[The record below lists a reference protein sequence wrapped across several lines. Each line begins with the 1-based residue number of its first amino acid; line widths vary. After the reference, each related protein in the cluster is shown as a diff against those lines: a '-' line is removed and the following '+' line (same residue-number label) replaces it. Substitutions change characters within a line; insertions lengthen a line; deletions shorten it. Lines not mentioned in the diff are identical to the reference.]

1 MVIVS
6 SAEVAGRDHPRPS
19 RAARSRLRAVKPSS
33 LAANAELLDQRA
45 VARLV
50 LALDVVE
57 ERAALGDHLQEATPG
72 MVVLGVGL
80 EVLGQ
85 VVDAFGQDCDL
96 DLGRPGVAGLM
107 PMFLDERG
115 LALRRDRHR
124 ASFLVGVR
132 RRPARGPSASES
144 GRAGMS
150 SSAVAR
156 NASRREIPARDEA
169 SIHESRRKTS
179 GMWRQTNLGHSAD
192 YLTPN
197 EDLEVDSESKV
208 FGG

>member
-1 MVIVS
+1 MSAVLRSAVIDIVL
-6 SAEVAGRDHPRPS
+6 PFW
-19 RAARSRLRAVKPSS
+19 
-33 LAANAELLDQRA
+33 LA
-45 VARLV
+45 
-50 LALDVVE
+50 
-57 ERAALGDHLQEATPG
+57 
-72 MVVLGVGL
+72 
-80 EVLGQ
+80 
-85 VVDAFGQDCDL
+85 
-96 DLGRPGVAGLM
+96 
-107 PMFLDERG
+107 
-115 LALRRDRHR
+115 
-124 ASFLVGVR
+124 R

-192 YLTPN
+192 YLTSN

-208 FGG
+208 FGD